1 MRILDLA
8 IKDLKQITR
17 DRRAFIF
24 LLLMPITFT
33 FFFGWVFGSFGVSE
47 DDPRLPIG
55 WFSQDTDS
63 ILSTEMYSLLEASD
77 AIRPEVVEKEDITK
91 IAGRVQE
98 GELAAAV
105 LFPAGFMPETGS
117 AETVKITLIADLFT
131 PAGQT
136 AANAVQAALTRL
148 LGSDQMANISMK
160 AFNELEGFEG
170 EGETREYFDEG
181 FKLAIQAW
189 EQPPLGLQIVQL
201 TGEGAEQEF
210 NPYAQASPGMLIQ
223 FTVFGLINSASLL
236 VIERKTKTLQRM
248 MTTPISRSEMLA
260 GHILA
265 MFIVVFLQQMMLIV
279 LGQFLGLEYF
289 REPIALLLLVITFA
303 LFATSYGLLI
313 GVLAKTEEQVIMIA
327 MLSMFLLTALGGA
340 WFPLEMTGEV
350 FSAIGH
356 ITPTAWAMD
365 GFQNL
370 ILRGQGFESVILSSG
385 IILAYAVLC
394 FALAVW
400 RFRYE

>member
-17 DRRAFIF
+17 DRRAFLF

-33 FFFGWVFGSFGVSE
+33 FFFGWIFGDIGSSD
-47 DDPRLPIG
+47 DDPRLPVG
-55 WFSQDTDS
+55 WISQDESNVFSD
-63 ILSTEMYSLLEASD
+63 EMLNMLDGSE
-77 AIRPEVVEKEDITK
+77 AIRPEVIETDDVTK
-91 IAGRVQE
+91 IAERIQD

-105 LFPAGFMPETGS
+105 LFPTGFTADPE
-117 AETVKITLIADLFT
+117 AEETAKIRLIADLLT

-136 AANAVQAALTRL
+136 AANAIQAELTRL
-148 LGSDQMANISMK
+148 LGSFQMAEIS
-160 AFNELEGFEG
+160 ARVYTELGDIKQEDESK
-170 EGETREYFDEG
+170 EYFDQA
-181 FKLAIQAW
+181 FKLALQSW
-189 EQPPLGLQIVQL
+189 KEPPLGLQIVQP
-201 TGEGAEQEF
+201 TAEGSEQEF

-223 FTVFGLINSASLL
+223 FTVFGLINSATLI

-248 MTTPISRSEMLA
+248 MTTPISRSEMIA

-265 MFIVVFLQQMMLIV
+265 MFIVVFLQQMILIT

-289 REPIALLLLVITFA
+289 REPLAIMLLVTSFA
-303 LFATSYGLLI
+303 LFAASYGLLI
-313 GVLAKTEEQVIMIA
+313 GVLAKTEEQVLMFG
-327 MLSMFLLTALGGA
+327 MLSMFLLTALAGA
-340 WFPLEMTGEV
+340 WFPLEMTGET
-350 FSAIGH
+350 FATIGH

-370 ILRGQGFESVILSSG
+370 ILRGQGLESVLLSVA
-385 IILAYAVLC
+385 IILAYALLC
-394 FALAVW
+394 FIVAVR

>member
-1 MRILDLA
+1 
-8 IKDLKQITR
+8 
-17 DRRAFIF
+17 
-24 LLLMPITFT
+24 
-33 FFFGWVFGSFGVSE
+33 
-47 DDPRLPIG
+47 
-55 WFSQDTDS
+55 
-63 ILSTEMYSLLEASD
+63 
-77 AIRPEVVEKEDITK
+77 
-91 IAGRVQE
+91 
-98 GELAAAV
+98 
-105 LFPAGFMPETGS
+105 
-117 AETVKITLIADLFT
+117 
-131 PAGQT
+131 
-136 AANAVQAALTRL
+136 
-148 LGSDQMANISMK
+148 MANISMK
-160 AFNELEGFEG
+160 AFDELEGFEG

-289 REPIALLLLVITFA
+289 REPIALLLLVITFS

-327 MLSMFLLTALGGA
+327 MLSMFLLSALGGA
-340 WFPLEMTGEV
+340 WFPLEITGEA

-370 ILRGQGFESVILSSG
+370 ILRGQGFDSVILSAG